1 MAPINADRR
10 PDWVSPSR
18 RERAAAMSDQ
28 SPSSLKRSELAPNL
42 LAGREL
48 QNEIRTG
55 ARLGEFWLAYQPI
68 LDMHGEVWGAE
79 ALMRWAHPMGA
90 QSPAL
95 FVPAMEQ
102 CELIHQLGA
111 WTLTE
116 ACKQAHAWRK
126 TRPDFRLNV
135 NVSPVQLR
143 DAAFIDRVMDALHV
157 SGLLPGAL
165 SLEITE
171 NVLIGH
177 DGHVIERL
185 HHLASLGIGLYMDDF
200 GTGFS
205 SIGNLRH
212 LPFTGI
218 KIDRSF
224 VHNLSQDPRGQAVM
238 RWVVGL
244 GRELGL
250 DLIAEGVETHEDA
263 RIVVARGVA
272 KLQGFLYSE
281 GLSAVDFERQF

>member
-1 MAPINADRR
+1 
-10 PDWVSPSR
+10 
-18 RERAAAMSDQ
+18 MSEQ
-28 SPSSLKRSELAPNL
+28 PPVNLKRSALPPNL

-48 QNEIRTG
+48 QGEIRTG
-55 ARLGEFWLAYQPI
+55 ARVGEFWLAYQPI
-68 LDMHGEVWGAE
+68 LDLHGEVWGAE
-79 ALMRWAHPMGA
+79 ALMRWDHPMGP

-95 FVPAMEQ
+95 FIPAMEQ
-102 CELIHQLGA
+102 CELIHHVGA
-111 WTLTE
+111 WALTE
-116 ACKQAHAWRK
+116 ACTQARAWRK
-126 TRPDFRLNV
+126 KRRDFRLNV

-143 DAAFIDRVMDALHV
+143 DAAFVDKVMDALRI
-157 SGLLPGAL
+157 SGLSPGAL

-185 HHLASLGIGLYMDDF
+185 HHLASLGVGLYMDDF

-224 VHNLSQDPRGQAVM
+224 VHNLIHDPRGQTVL

-250 DLIAEGVETHEDA
+250 DLIAEGVETPEDA
-263 RIVVARGVA
+263 RIVVARGVG
-272 KLQGFLYSE
+272 KLQGFLYSP
-281 GLSAVDFERQF
+281 GISAADFEQRY

>member
-1 MAPINADRR
+1 MAPTNADRR
-10 PDWVSPSR
+10 PSSVSTPKRKRATIMSGQPSPSI
-18 RERAAAMSDQ
+18 
-28 SPSSLKRSELAPNL
+28 KRSDLAPNL

-48 QNEIRTG
+48 QAEIRTG
-55 ARLGEFWLAYQPI
+55 SRLGEFWLAYQPI
-68 LDMHGEVWGAE
+68 VDMNGEIWGAE

-90 QSPAL
+90 QSPEL

-102 CELIHQLGA
+102 CELIHHIGA
-111 WTLTE
+111 WALIE
-116 ACKQAHAWRK
+116 ACKQARAWRR
-126 TRPDFRLNV
+126 TRRDFRLNV

-143 DAAFIDRVMDALHV
+143 DAAFIDKVMDALRI
-157 SGLLPGAL
+157 SGLSAGAL

-224 VHNLSQDPRGQAVM
+224 VHNLSHDPRGQSVM

-263 RIVVARGVA
+263 RIVIARGVA
-272 KLQGFLYSE
+272 KLQGFLYSPA
-281 GLSAVDFERQF
+281 LSAADFEQRY